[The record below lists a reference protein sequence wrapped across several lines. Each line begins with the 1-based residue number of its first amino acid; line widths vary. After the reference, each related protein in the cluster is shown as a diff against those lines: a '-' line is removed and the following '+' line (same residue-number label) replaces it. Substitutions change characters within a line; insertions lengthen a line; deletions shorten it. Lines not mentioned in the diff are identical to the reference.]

1 MAYLEVEGMKR
12 RRKKIMLIIPA
23 AVICVAGAGTVGY
36 FKVAHTKPVQNV
48 TAQAQSAEAK
58 KGNLS
63 KTIVGTGNLELAEAE
78 DQDAP
83 SGLEISEVMVESGDE
98 VKEGDVLAVVDES
111 SILEAMEQVQDEIS
125 QLDESIQE
133 YQDSDEENVIESSV
147 SGRVKK
153 INVSAGSDLS
163 DIMVSDGALMVLS
176 LDGKMA
182 VSLSGVSGVSAGDS
196 VTVTLSSGTQVTG
209 TVDSASGEDCVV
221 TLTDNGT
228 TYGDTVIVTDSSGQ
242 ELGSGELTIHE
253 PLEITGTS
261 GTVSAV
267 NVSENAS
274 VSEGT
279 TLLTLEGSAN
289 ETQYQELLAKREAR
303 TATLKKLIQLKA
315 DPEIKAEISGTVQS
329 VNVSAGSSTTTDSS
343 SGSFSG
349 SSSSG
354 SSGSGKTVSQMSYVV
369 SGSDTTA
376 GNAVQLISLGSTT
389 SIAAIE
395 ANVNASVVR
404 CSDTGAAVSSDSVTN
419 IADSNL
425 NSQETGETE
434 EIISLQTD
442 TEQQAEAVALASSD
456 TDFSSDVGGEGDS
469 SGENTS
475 ETSTTLQFAI
485 ATEGTSTASSLVI
498 AAPVTGQTPVTS
510 VSATDGSYTGTV
522 AWNPGDDSF
531 QEKTVYQA
539 VVTLTAGDG
548 YVFQAGSVS
557 GITLGTVSGICV
569 SQDGKSMSFQITFP
583 ETAAETEDIK
593 KDDSGDGKT
602 SDSTDNGKN
611 ADDNKNNDAD
621 QITDRAAGQTGNN
634 SGQNGTGSTSS
645 NGKDSS
651 DNGTNSTS
659 ETNGNS
665 TQSGNDQS
673 GNGAGTSAN
682 NISGSSSGASQT
694 EDTQETDSSAST
706 SGTELS
712 TSEYST
718 DVALFTIS
726 PDDTMTL
733 EVSVD
738 ELDINSV
745 EIGQEAAVTFD
756 AIEDKEFTGE
766 VTEIGNTASVNGG
779 VAKYTVSVSVPKDE
793 EMKQGMNASATI
805 TIENRENVITIPVNA
820 LQEKGN
826 KVFVYTE
833 KDEDGNLSGETEVT
847 TGLSDGTTVEIT
859 EGLSEGDT
867 VYYNKS
873 GNTDSGSGN
882 DSGMPDG
889 MGDFGDM
896 SGGPGGNSDSGNS
909 GGPGGNGGGPAVTVA
924 ARLRICKAVKQWT
937 E

>member
-58 KGNLS
+58 KRNLS

-343 SGSFSG
+343 RGSSSG

-376 GNAVQLISLGSTT
+376 GNTVQLISLGSTT

-611 ADDNKNNDAD
+611 ADDNKDNDAD

-847 TGLSDGTTVEIT
+847 TGLSGGTTVEIT

-909 GGPGGNGGGPAVTVA
+909 GGPGGNGGGPGGSGSSGGNGGGTPPNM
-924 ARLRICKAVKQWT
+924 
-937 E
+937 

>member
-1 MAYLEVEGMKR
+1 MKR
-12 RRKKIMLIIPA
+12 RRKKLMVIIPV
-23 AVICVAGAGTVGY
+23 AVVCVAGAGTVGY

-48 TAQAQSAEAK
+48 TVQAQSAEAK

-111 SILEAMEQVQDEIS
+111 SILEAMEQVQEEIS

-133 YQDSDEENVIESSV
+133 YQDSDEETVIESSV

-153 INVSAGSDLS
+153 INVSAGSDVS
-163 DIMVSDGALMVLS
+163 DTMVSDGALMVLS

-182 VSLSGVSGVSAGDS
+182 VSLSGVSGVSVGDS

-209 TVDSASGEDCVV
+209 TVDSVSGKDCVV

-228 TYGDTVIVTDSSGQ
+228 TYGDTVTVTDSSGQ

-343 SGSFSG
+343 SGS
-349 SSSSG
+349 SSG

-369 SGSDTTA
+369 SGS
-376 GNAVQLISLGSTT
+376 V
-389 SIAAIE
+389 
-395 ANVNASVVR
+395 SVVR
-404 CSDTGAAVSSDSVTN
+404 CSDTGAAVSSDSVTD
-419 IADSNL
+419 ISESDM
-425 NSQETGETE
+425 NSQEAGE
-434 EIISLQTD
+434 TD
-442 TEQQAEAVALASSD
+442 TEQQTEIVALASSD
-456 TDFSSDVGGEGDS
+456 AYFSSDVDGEEDS
-469 SGENTS
+469 SGEDTA

-498 AAPVTGQTPVTS
+498 AAPVTGQMPVTS

-522 AWNPGDDSF
+522 AWNPGDGSF

-548 YVFQAGSVS
+548 YVFQAGSIS
-557 GITLGTVSGICV
+557 QIALGTVSGISV

-583 ETAAETEDIK
+583 ETAAAEDIK
-593 KDDSGDGKT
+593 KDDSGNGNDFTTDGK
-602 SDSTDNGKN
+602 ST
-611 ADDNKNNDAD
+611 DDNKDNDAD
-621 QITDRAAGQTGNN
+621 QVTDGADGQ
-634 SGQNGTGSTSS
+634 SGT
-645 NGKDSS
+645 DSA
-651 DNGTNSTS
+651 DNGTDSASGNSGTD
-659 ETNGNS
+659 GNS
-665 TQSGNDQS
+665 TQSGNNQS
-673 GNGAGTSAN
+673 GGSAASGNSGGTSVSDA
-682 NISGSSSGASQT
+682 SGSSSGASQT
-694 EDTQETDSSAST
+694 GDSQETDSST

-712 TSEYST
+712 ASEYST

-745 EIGQEAAVTFD
+745 EIGQEAVVTFD
-756 AIEDKEFTGE
+756 AIEDEEFTGE

-820 LQEKGN
+820 LQEKGD

-873 GNTDSGSGN
+873 GNTDSGNGN

-909 GGPGGNGGGPAVTVA
+909 GGPGGNGGGPGGSGNSGGNGGGTPPNM
-924 ARLRICKAVKQWT
+924 
-937 E
+937 

>member
-1 MAYLEVEGMKR
+1 MKR
-12 RRKKIMLIIPA
+12 RRKKLMVIIPV
-23 AVICVAGAGTVGY
+23 AVVCVAGAGTVGY

-48 TAQAQSAEAK
+48 TVQAQSAEAK

-111 SILEAMEQVQDEIS
+111 SILEAMEQVQEEIS

-153 INVSAGSDLS
+153 INVSAGSDVS
-163 DIMVSDGALMVLS
+163 DTMVSDGALMVLS

-182 VSLSGVSGVSAGDS
+182 VSLSGVSGVSVGDS

-209 TVDSASGEDCVV
+209 TVDSVSGKDCVV

-228 TYGDTVIVTDSSGQ
+228 TYGDTVTVTDSSGQ

-343 SGSFSG
+343 SGS
-349 SSSSG
+349 SSG

-369 SGSDTTA
+369 SGS
-376 GNAVQLISLGSTT
+376 V
-389 SIAAIE
+389 
-395 ANVNASVVR
+395 SVVR
-404 CSDTGAAVSSDSVTN
+404 CSDTGAAVSSDSVTD
-419 IADSNL
+419 ISESDM
-425 NSQETGETE
+425 NSQEAGE
-434 EIISLQTD
+434 TD
-442 TEQQAEAVALASSD
+442 TEQQTEIVALASSD
-456 TDFSSDVGGEGDS
+456 AYFSSDVDGEEDS
-469 SGENTS
+469 SGEDTA

-498 AAPVTGQTPVTS
+498 AAPVTGQMPVTS

-522 AWNPGDDSF
+522 AWNPGDGSF

-548 YVFQAGSVS
+548 YVFQAGSISQIV
-557 GITLGTVSGICV
+557 LGTVSGISV

-583 ETAAETEDIK
+583 ETAAAEDIK
-593 KDDSGDGKT
+593 KDDSGNGNDSTTDGK
-602 SDSTDNGKN
+602 ST
-611 ADDNKNNDAD
+611 DDNKDNDAD
-621 QITDRAAGQTGNN
+621 QVTDGADGQ
-634 SGQNGTGSTSS
+634 SGT
-645 NGKDSS
+645 DSA
-651 DNGTNSTS
+651 DNGTDSASGNSGTD
-659 ETNGNS
+659 GNS
-665 TQSGNDQS
+665 TQSGNNQS
-673 GNGAGTSAN
+673 GGSAASGNSGGTSVSDA
-682 NISGSSSGASQT
+682 SGSSSGASQT
-694 EDTQETDSSAST
+694 GDSQETDSST

-712 TSEYST
+712 ASEYST

-745 EIGQEAAVTFD
+745 EIGQEAVVTFD
-756 AIEDKEFTGE
+756 AIEDEEFTGE

-873 GNTDSGSGN
+873 GNTDSGNGN

-909 GGPGGNGGGPAVTVA
+909 GGPGGNGGGPGGSGSSGGNGGGTPPNM
-924 ARLRICKAVKQWT
+924 
-937 E
+937 

>member
-58 KGNLS
+58 KRNLS

-611 ADDNKNNDAD
+611 ADDNKDNDAD

-909 GGPGGNGGGPAVTVA
+909 GGPGGNGGGPGGSGSSGGNGGGTPPNM
-924 ARLRICKAVKQWT
+924 
-937 E
+937 

>member
-1 MAYLEVEGMKR
+1 MKR
-12 RRKKIMLIIPA
+12 RRKKLMVIIPV
-23 AVICVAGAGTVGY
+23 AVVCVAGAGTVGY

-48 TAQAQSAEAK
+48 TVQAQSAEAK

-111 SILEAMEQVQDEIS
+111 SILEAMEQVQEEIS

-153 INVSAGSDLS
+153 INVSAGSDVS
-163 DIMVSDGALMVLS
+163 DTMVSDGALMVLS

-182 VSLSGVSGVSAGDS
+182 VSLSGVSGVSVGDS

-209 TVDSASGEDCVV
+209 TVDSVSGKDCVV

-228 TYGDTVIVTDSSGQ
+228 TYGDTVTVTDSSGQ

-343 SGSFSG
+343 SGS
-349 SSSSG
+349 SSG

-369 SGSDTTA
+369 SGS
-376 GNAVQLISLGSTT
+376 V
-389 SIAAIE
+389 
-395 ANVNASVVR
+395 SVVR
-404 CSDTGAAVSSDSVTN
+404 CSDTGAAVSSDSVTD
-419 IADSNL
+419 ISESDM
-425 NSQETGETE
+425 NSQEAGE
-434 EIISLQTD
+434 TD
-442 TEQQAEAVALASSD
+442 TEQQTEIVALASSD
-456 TDFSSDVGGEGDS
+456 AYFSSDVDGEEDS
-469 SGENTS
+469 SGEDTA

-498 AAPVTGQTPVTS
+498 AAPVTGQMPVTS

-522 AWNPGDDSF
+522 AWNPGDGSF

-548 YVFQAGSVS
+548 YVFQAGSIS
-557 GITLGTVSGICV
+557 QIALGTVSGISV

-583 ETAAETEDIK
+583 ETAAAEDIK
-593 KDDSGDGKT
+593 KDDSGNGNDSTTDGK
-602 SDSTDNGKN
+602 ST
-611 ADDNKNNDAD
+611 DDNKDNDAD
-621 QITDRAAGQTGNN
+621 QVTDGADGQSGTDSASGN
-634 SGQNGTGSTSS
+634 SGT
-645 NGKDSS
+645 D
-651 DNGTNSTS
+651 
-659 ETNGNS
+659 GNS
-665 TQSGNDQS
+665 TQSGNNQS
-673 GNGAGTSAN
+673 GGSAASGNSGGTSVSDA
-682 NISGSSSGASQT
+682 SGSSSGASQT
-694 EDTQETDSSAST
+694 GDSQETDSST

-712 TSEYST
+712 ASEYST

-745 EIGQEAAVTFD
+745 EIGQEAVVTFD
-756 AIEDKEFTGE
+756 AIEDEEFTGE

-820 LQEKGN
+820 LQEKGD

-873 GNTDSGSGN
+873 GNTDSGNGN

-909 GGPGGNGGGPAVTVA
+909 GGPGGNGGGPGGSGNSGGNGGGTPPNM
-924 ARLRICKAVKQWT
+924 
-937 E
+937 